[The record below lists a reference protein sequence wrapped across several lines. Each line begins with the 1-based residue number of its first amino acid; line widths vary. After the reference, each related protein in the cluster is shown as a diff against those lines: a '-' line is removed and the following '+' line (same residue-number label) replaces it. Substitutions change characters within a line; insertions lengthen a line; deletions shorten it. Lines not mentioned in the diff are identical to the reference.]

1 MPGHL
6 QEATFL
12 AITYIHRM
20 DKPVSSGAPGTA
32 QNQETEGVF
41 LRDTCLYVH
50 VFQVAGGSLW
60 GHR

>member
-6 QEATFL
+6 QEATLL

-20 DKPVSSGAPGTA
+20 DKPVSSGACGTA
-32 QNQETEGVF
+32 QNQETEGV
-41 LRDTCLYVH
+41 LLVTH
-50 VFQVAGGSLW
+50 VFMCMGFRVAGGSSW